1 MTDLTEMWEAL
12 ATHQPL
18 ADAYGY
24 GPTWAHMCAE
34 KTRDA
39 ADAADSDADAAN
51 AANAADAAYAAAY
64 AAANAANAADAA
76 AFYAAKAIAL
86 IAKAN
91 DAGTYIKHCM
101 EAT

>member
-24 GPTWAHMCAE
+24 GPAWARMCAE
-34 KTRDA
+34 KTRD
-39 ADAADSDADAAN
+39 DAAAN
-51 AANAADAAYAAAY
+51 AAAAAANAAAY
-64 AAANAANAADAA
+64 AAAAAANA
-76 AFYAAKAIAL
+76 AAKAIAY

-91 DAGTYIKHCM
+91 DASAHIKHCM
-101 EAT
+101 EVNL